1 MNASSLEFSVALP
14 LAVAFALGLAGCV
27 QSPEGAPDAAHS
39 SRNALDWAGTYR
51 GVLPCADC
59 PGIETVLTLSQDGR
73 YVSRMRYLGRGD
85 QVFTTEGR
93 FEWSAGG
100 DAITLT
106 GDQPLR
112 YKVGENRLTQL
123 SLDGSP
129 ITGALADHYVL
140 ARTGGLVGTYWKLV
154 ELRGQPV
161 PALPRAPW
169 LLLETEDM
177 RASGFGGCNGFG
189 GTYTLDEAA
198 LRVRFGQMISTMK
211 ACPEGMDVERGLS
224 DVLEQVDNYSLSD
237 THLSLNRARM
247 APLARFE
254 AVPLPD

>member
-1 MNASSLEFSVALP
+1 MNAPFPKAALALP
-14 LAVAFALGLAGCV
+14 LAIAIALGLAGCV
-27 QSPEGAPDAAHS
+27 QPPGGVPDAAHS

-59 PGIETVLTLSQDGR
+59 PGIETVLTLTDDDR
-73 YVSRMRYLGRGD
+73 YVLRTRYLERGD
-85 QVFTTEGR
+85 QVFTTQGR
-93 FEWSAGG
+93 FDWSAAG
-100 DAITLT
+100 DAITLS
-106 GDQPLR
+106 GERPLR

-123 SLDGSP
+123 ALDGTP
-129 ITGALADHYVL
+129 VTGALADHYVL
-140 ARTGGLVGTYWKLV
+140 AKTGGVAGTYWKLV

-161 PALPRAPW
+161 PALPKAPW
-169 LLLETEDM
+169 LRLEAEGM

-189 GTYTLDEAA
+189 GTYTLDGAA
-198 LRVRFGQMISTMK
+198 LRVRFSQMVSTMK
-211 ACPEGMDVERGLS
+211 ACPQGMDVERTLAE
-224 DVLEQVDNYSLSD
+224 VMEQVDNYSLSG